1 MLHPFGCGNIMV
13 SGRCVGNHNFG
24 ANGGWALSMTTG
36 GKGYWTVVRG
46 KKEISEDT
54 FHFLS

>member
-1 MLHPFGCGNIMV
+1 
-13 SGRCVGNHNFG
+13 VGNHNFG